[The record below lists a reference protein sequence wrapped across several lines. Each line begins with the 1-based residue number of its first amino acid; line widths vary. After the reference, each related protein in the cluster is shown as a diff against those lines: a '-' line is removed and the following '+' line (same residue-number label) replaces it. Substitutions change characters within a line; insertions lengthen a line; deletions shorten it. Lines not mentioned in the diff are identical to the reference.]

1 VTADTSCGMDD
12 SFTFGTRARR
22 SVGVKR
28 RPRAPRTATRPE
40 RAGRGRV
47 TWLVAGG
54 IGVVVAVAGSMVL
67 TRSGGEQVAASE
79 RTGVSQIG
87 TAEDVQAKM
96 TAQQT
101 TTAVQ
106 QLYAEQGS
114 YGAITPNALRGVEP
128 AADYTG
134 GASTGP
140 NLVSVSSSSDGVGLA
155 VRSASGTCFLERFAS
170 GGMTYGTGTTC
181 TGEAAMSASA
191 RSWPA

>member
-1 VTADTSCGMDD
+1 MDD
-12 SFTFGTRARR
+12 SFTFGSRARR

-28 RPRAPRTATRPE
+28 RPRASRAEARPG
-40 RAGRGRV
+40 RAGTGRV
-47 TWLVAGG
+47 AWLVAGG
-54 IGVVVAVAGSMVL
+54 IVAVVAIAGVMAL
-67 TRSGGEQVAASE
+67 MKRGGEEIASSNQ
-79 RTGVSQIG
+79 TAVSQIG
-87 TAEDVQAKM
+87 TADDVQAKM

-101 TTAVQ
+101 ASAVQ

-140 NLVSVSSSSDGVGLA
+140 NVVSVSSSSSGVGLA
-155 VRSASGTCFLERFAS
+155 VKSSSGTCFLERFAT
-170 GGMTYGTGTTC
+170 GGVTYGTGTTC
-181 TGEAAMSASA
+181 TGDAAMSASA

>member
-1 VTADTSCGMDD
+1 MDD

-22 SVGVKR
+22 SVSVKR
-28 RPRAPRTATRPE
+28 RPRTPRVATRPE
-40 RAGRGRV
+40 RAGTRRV
-47 TWLVAGG
+47 AWLVVGG
-54 IGVVVAVAGSMVL
+54 IAAVGAIAGSMVL

-79 RTGVSQIG
+79 RTAVSQIG
-87 TAEDVQAKM
+87 AADDVQAKT

-114 YGAITPNALRGVEP
+114 YGAITLNALRGVEP
-128 AADYTG
+128 AADYTA

-140 NLVSVSSSSDGVGLA
+140 NVVSVSSSSDGVGLA

-170 GGMTYGTGTTC
+170 GGVTYGTGTTC